1 MKIVSLAD
9 QLLVEWTLLMEF
21 VDQLLYHNDLKNKF
35 VWEDLKALDTIGN
48 LLRIIVSTKTY
59 LVTSK

>member
-35 VWEDLKALDTIGN
+35 GWEDLKALDTIGN
-48 LLRIIVSTKTY
+48 YSE
-59 LVTSK
+59 